1 MHKDKQIWSISNTA
15 WTAVLLTGLM
25 FLCAACGIARDTTGG
40 IQSEEAQQELGNES
54 EAIIVEV
61 IVESDAS
68 VATDLEVEI
77 HARKHPESV
86 AYDSI
91 NLPYREAFAVPK
103 DTFIPLTSTRVK
115 AALDEEGSWIS
126 CTILYD
132 GEVVA
137 THRSRGDGAEAVC
150 EKAFRLG
157 PG

>member
-1 MHKDKQIWSISNTA
+1 MNKHKQTWRIGKPA
-15 WTAVLLTGLM
+15 WPTVLLTGLM
-25 FLCAACGIARDTTGG
+25 IFCSACGVARDTTEG
-40 IQSEEAQQELGNES
+40 IESEGAHQELGNKS

-61 IVESDAS
+61 LVESDAA
-68 VATDLEVEI
+68 VATDLEVEV

-91 NLPYREAFAVPK
+91 TLPYREEFAVPK
-103 DTFIPLTSTRVK
+103 DTFIPLTSTRVT
-115 AALDEEGSWIS
+115 AALDEDGSWIS
-126 CTILYD
+126 CTISYD

-137 THRSRGDGAEAVC
+137 THRSRGDGAKAVC